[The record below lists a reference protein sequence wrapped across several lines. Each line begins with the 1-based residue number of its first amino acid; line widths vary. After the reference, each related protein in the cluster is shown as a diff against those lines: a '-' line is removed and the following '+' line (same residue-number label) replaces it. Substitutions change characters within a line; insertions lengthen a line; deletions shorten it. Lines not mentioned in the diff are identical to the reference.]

1 MALVVSR
8 FEVYLVRLDPTEGRE
23 IRKTRPCLIISPN
36 EMNHHIGTVI
46 AAPMTTKGR
55 PYPTRVPLKF
65 RRKSG
70 QVVLDQV
77 RTVDQTRLVKRLG
90 SVDQPTAARVLSVLA
105 EMFAV

>member
-1 MALVVSR
+1 
-8 FEVYLVRLDPTEGRE
+8 
-23 IRKTRPCLIISPN
+23 
-36 EMNHHIGTVI
+36 VI
-46 AAPMTTKGR
+46 VAPMTTKGR

-70 QVVLDQV
+70 Q
-77 RTVDQTRLVKRLG
+77 LVKRLG

>member
-1 MALVVSR
+1 MALVASR
-8 FEVYLVRLDPTEGRE
+8 LEVYLVRRDPTEGRE
-23 IRKTRPCLIISPN
+23 IRKSRPCLIISPN
-36 EMNHHIGTVI
+36 DMNHHIGTVI
-46 AAPMTTKGR
+46 VAPMTTKGR

-90 SVDQPTAARVLSVLA
+90 SVDQPTAARVLTVLA

>member
-1 MALVVSR
+1 MVSP
-8 FEVYLVRLDPTEGRE
+8 D
-23 IRKTRPCLIISPN
+23 
-36 EMNHHIGTVI
+36 EMNRNIRTVI
-46 AAPMTTKGR
+46 VAPMTTKGR

-90 SVDQPTAARVLSVLA
+90 SVDQPTAARVLTVLA

>member
-1 MALVVSR
+1 MALVASR
-8 FEVYLVRLDPTEGRE
+8 LEVYLVRLDPTEGRE
-23 IRKTRPCLIISPN
+23 VRKTRPCLIISPN

-46 AAPMTTKGR
+46 VAPMTTKGR

-90 SVDQPTAARVLSVLA
+90 SVDQPTAARVLTVLA